1 MDSMP
6 TEIKGVFYVKLL
18 HKVASCTIIMGTT
31 TNTGN
36 IMILNKLENVLVRE
50 VELHELCEMHPI
62 MSDSQFEA
70 LKDSL
75 NLNGQQKPI
84 TLYRGKV
91 IDGRHRIKA
100 MIELDKNEATAE
112 EVPRNTKMDE
122 VKAFVRASETRRH
135 QSVSQLACNAYLAL
149 HNPKSSIKTASEA
162 AIDFGVSKRDVS
174 YCVTIANAC
183 GSDVIKALALGEK
196 ASVPLNGSFKSY
208 TSIRSLYN
216 AITRDKK
223 SEMMKPTASQSISKK
238 DADHWV
244 RDNTL
249 NDNLESFS
257 LKIESMKERYEYEYN
272 KQNGYDNV
280 AG

>member
-1 MDSMP
+1 
-6 TEIKGVFYVKLL
+6 
-18 HKVASCTIIMGTT
+18 
-31 TNTGN
+31 
-36 IMILNKLENVLVRE
+36 MILNKLDNVIVKDI
-50 VELHELCEMHPI
+50 ELHELCEMHPI

-75 NLNGQQKPI
+75 SLNGQQQPI

-100 MIELDKNEATAE
+100 MIELGKIEAAAE

-149 HNPKSSIKTASEA
+149 NNPKSSIKTASEA
-162 AIDFGVSKRDVS
+162 ALDFGVSKRDVS
-174 YCVTIANAC
+174 YCVTIANSC
-183 GSDVIKALALGEK
+183 GSDVIRTLAIGEK
-196 ASVPLNGSFKSY
+196 AGVQIGNSFKTY

-216 AITRDKK
+216 AITREKK
-223 SEMMKPTASQSISKK
+223 AEMMRPTASKAISKK

-249 NDNLESFS
+249 NDNLETFS

-272 KQNGYDNV
+272 KQMGYENV